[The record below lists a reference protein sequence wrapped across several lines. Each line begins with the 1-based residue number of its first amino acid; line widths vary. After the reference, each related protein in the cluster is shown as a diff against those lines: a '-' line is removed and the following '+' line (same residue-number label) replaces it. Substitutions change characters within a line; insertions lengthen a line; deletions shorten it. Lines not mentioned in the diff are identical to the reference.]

1 MHDFEKIL
9 MNLPKKPVRSR
20 LEPYGKLIKELLRHR
35 RTYREIARILSENCQ
50 TRVSISTIHD
60 FVRLRL
66 RAKRDL
72 PKSRSWSVPTK
83 AKIGTTSRIDEKEL
97 LSAEKEPTMADD
109 VHQRIAALKQ
119 RPASIQGTPKLF
131 HYDPDEPLHLQ
142 QKTVPKS
149 HGEII

>member
-1 MHDFEKIL
+1 MHDFENIL
-9 MNLPKKPVRSR
+9 KNLPEKPMRSR

-72 PKSRSWSVPTK
+72 PKSRSVPTK
-83 AKIGTTSRIDEKEL
+83 AKIGTTSRIDEKEP
-97 LSAEKEPTMADD
+97 LSVEREPTLADD
-109 VHQRIAALKQ
+109 LHQRIAALKQ
-119 RPASIQGTPKLF
+119 RPASIQGTAKQF
-131 HYDPDEPLHLQ
+131 HYDPDEPLHLP

-149 HGEII
+149 HGE